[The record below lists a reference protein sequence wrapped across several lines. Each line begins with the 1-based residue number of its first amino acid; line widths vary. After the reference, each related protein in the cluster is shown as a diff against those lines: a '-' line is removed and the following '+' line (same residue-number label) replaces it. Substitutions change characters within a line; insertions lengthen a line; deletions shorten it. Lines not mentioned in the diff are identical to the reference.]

1 MTVLRRLCWLP
12 LFALL
17 FYPCASSA
25 DELPGRTPAAAR
37 TEAGSSLLVSSARE
51 KAVLEAL
58 ASDTEIDFVEMPL
71 SDAVAFLQDRHGL
84 PIKVD
89 RKALENSELDPSM
102 PINFQISDV
111 SLRSALRLALK
122 DYGLAYIVDDE
133 VLLITTPEVAD
144 SRMMTRIYRV
154 SDLLAE
160 FGNSFDIQS
169 LAQVVAT
176 VAASEVKQR
185 VEKSPGA
192 PMGMGYGGMEGAGA
206 MSSMMMSGAG
216 GESGM
221 SSMPGMR
228 GPSAKMAGRR
238 PKNPP
243 GSGGYP
249 GMAENG
255 GYGAP
260 GGSGYPGGMYGE
272 GMMPGAGSMG
282 GGLNTEAAPTGA
294 IHFVPGALIVTQTW
308 PAHERIAEL
317 LDSLRQLDSSG
328 GTPAAGE
335 AALPGASAP

>member
-1 MTVLRRLCWLP
+1 MSALRRSCWLP

-25 DELPGRTPAAAR
+25 GDLAGGTPTAVR
-37 TEAGSSLLVSSARE
+37 MEPGSSPLIATARE
-51 KAVLEAL
+51 KAVLRAL
-58 ASDTEIDFVEMPL
+58 ASDTEIDFVETPL
-71 SDAVAFLQDRHGL
+71 SDAVDFLQDRHGL

-89 RKALENSELDPSM
+89 RKALENAGLDPSM
-102 PINFQISDV
+102 AITFRISDV

-133 VLLITTPEVAD
+133 VLLITTPEVAN

-154 SDLLAE
+154 SDLLQG
-160 FGNSFDIQS
+160 FGDSFDIQS
-169 LAQVVAT
+169 LAQVIAT
-176 VAASEVKQR
+176 VAASEFKLPAGPQ
-185 VEKSPGA
+185 
-192 PMGMGYGGMEGAGA
+192 MGMGTVGMEGGGA

-228 GPSAKMAGRR
+228 GPSTKMAGRR
-238 PKNPP
+238 PKNPL

-335 AALPGASAP
+335 AAPPGASAP